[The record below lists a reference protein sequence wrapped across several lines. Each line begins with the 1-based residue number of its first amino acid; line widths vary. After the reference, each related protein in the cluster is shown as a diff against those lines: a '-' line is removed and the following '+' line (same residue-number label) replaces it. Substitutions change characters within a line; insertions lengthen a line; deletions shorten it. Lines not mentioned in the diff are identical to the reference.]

1 MAANSSSVFSGGWV
15 SRLTTTVTRSAAK
28 KAGTSSYIGTVM
40 PTILILSADDV
51 RAALPMRDAIDAMRD
66 AFGQLSAGTAE
77 VPVRTSVSVPAR
89 DAVTLVMPGRCDVP
103 YGLGG
108 KLVSVFPH
116 NVHAGL
122 PVVNAVVVL
131 LDPETGQV
139 AALLEGGALTAI
151 RTGAASGLATELLAR
166 PDARRVA
173 IIGAGVQA
181 RTQLEAVCCVR
192 QIESVAVYALLGG
205 EEFAEEMAGRGDV
218 PDAIRVAGSAREAVQ
233 GADIVCT
240 ATSSF
245 EPVLKADDVAPGTH
259 INAIGAFTS
268 EMREIDPTLFAEARV
283 IVDQREASLAE
294 AGEVIAAVRQ
304 GLLSEA
310 DLVELGEVVN
320 GVAEGREADDQ
331 ITLFK
336 SVGVAVQDLCAGA
349 KAVEGAGAKGLGSV
363 IEL

>member
-1 MAANSSSVFSGGWV
+1 
-15 SRLTTTVTRSAAK
+15 
-28 KAGTSSYIGTVM
+28 
-40 PTILILSADDV
+40 
-51 RAALPMRDAIDAMRD
+51 MRDAIDAMRD

-77 VPVRTSVSVPAR
+77 VPVRTSVSVPER

-108 KLVSVFPH
+108 KLVSVFPQ
-116 NVHAGL
+116 NVDAGL

-166 PDARRVA
+166 PDAKRAA

-181 RTQLEAVCCVR
+181 QTQLEAVCCVR
-192 QIESVAVYALLGG
+192 EIESVAVYALAGA
-205 EEFAEEMAGRGDV
+205 EQFAQEMAGRDGV
-218 PDAIRVAGSAREAVQ
+218 PAAIRVAGSAHVVIRA
-233 GADIVCT
+233 GGGRWRR
-240 ATSSF
+240 
-245 EPVLKADDVAPGTH
+245 DVR
-259 INAIGAFTS
+259 NAHQRDRCVHARDAGDRSRAGGHG
-268 EMREIDPTLFAEARV
+268 ARV
-283 IVDQREASLAE
+283 RGSAGGVSGGLLAE
-294 AGEVIAAVRQ
+294 G
-304 GLLSEA
+304 
-310 DLVELGEVVN
+310 DLIELGEVVN
-320 GVAEGREADDQ
+320 GKAAGRQSDDQ

-349 KAVEGAGAKGLGSV
+349 RAVQGAEALHLGSV

>member
-1 MAANSSSVFSGGWV
+1 
-15 SRLTTTVTRSAAK
+15 
-28 KAGTSSYIGTVM
+28 M
-40 PTILILSADDV
+40 PTIRVLSADDV
-51 RAALPMRDAIDAMRD
+51 RAALPMRDAIDAMRN

-89 DAVTLVMPGRCDVP
+89 DGVTLVMPGRCDVP

-108 KLVSVFPH
+108 KLVSVFPQ

-122 PVVNAVVVL
+122 SVVNAVVVL

-151 RTGAASGLATELLAR
+151 RTGAASGLATDLLAR
-166 PDARRVA
+166 PDAKRVA

-192 QIESVAVYALLGG
+192 EIESVAVYALAGA
-205 EEFAEEMAGRGDV
+205 EEFAREMAGRGPV
-218 PDAIRVAGSAREAVQ
+218 PDSVRVCGSVGEAAE

-245 EPVLKADDVAPGTH
+245 EPVLTANDVAPGTH
-259 INAIGAFTS
+259 INAIGAFTP
-268 EMREIDPTLFAEARV
+268 EMREIDPALVGAARV
-283 IVDQREASLAE
+283 IVDQREASMVE

-304 GLLSEA
+304 GLVAEG
-310 DLVELGEVVN
+310 DLIELGEVVN

-349 KAVEGAGAKGLGSV
+349 RAVEGAGQTGLGSV

>member
-1 MAANSSSVFSGGWV
+1 
-15 SRLTTTVTRSAAK
+15 
-28 KAGTSSYIGTVM
+28 
-40 PTILILSADDV
+40 
-51 RAALPMRDAIDAMRD
+51 MRDAIDAMRD

-77 VPVRTSVSVPAR
+77 VPVRTSVSVPER

-108 KLVSVFPH
+108 KLVSVFPQ
-116 NVHAGL
+116 NVDAGL

-166 PDARRVA
+166 PDAKRAA

-181 RTQLEAVCCVR
+181 QTQLEAVCCVR
-192 QIESVAVYALLGG
+192 EIESVAVYALAGA
-205 EEFAEEMAGRGDV
+205 EQFAQEMAGRDGV
-218 PDAIRVAGSAREAVQ
+218 PAAIRVAGSAREAAQ

-240 ATSSF
+240 ATSSS
-245 EPVLKADDVAPGTH
+245 EPVVGVGDVTFGTH
-259 INAIGAFTS
+259 INAIGAFTP
-268 EMREIDPTLFAEARV
+268 EMQEIDPVLVGTARV
-283 IVDQREASLAE
+283 FVDQREASLAE
-294 AGEVIAAVRQ
+294 AGEVIAAVQQ
-304 GLLSEA
+304 GLLAEG
-310 DLVELGEVVN
+310 DLIELGEVVN
-320 GVAEGREADDQ
+320 GKAAGRQSDDQ

-349 KAVEGAGAKGLGSV
+349 RAVQGAEALHLGSV

>member
-1 MAANSSSVFSGGWV
+1 
-15 SRLTTTVTRSAAK
+15 
-28 KAGTSSYIGTVM
+28 M
-40 PTILILSADDV
+40 PTIRILSADDV

-77 VPVRTSVSVPAR
+77 VPVRTSVSVPGR

-108 KLVSVFPH
+108 KLVSVFPQ
-116 NVHAGL
+116 NAAAGL

-166 PDARRVA
+166 PDAKRVA

-181 RTQLEAVCCVR
+181 RAQLEAVCCVR
-192 QIESVAVYALLGG
+192 QVESVTVFALAGA
-205 EEFAEEMAGRGDV
+205 EQFAREMAGKGGA
-218 PDAIRVAGSAREAVQ
+218 PDSVRVCGSAREASQ

-240 ATSSF
+240 ATSAF
-245 EPVLKADDVAPGTH
+245 EPVLIADDVAPGAH
-259 INAIGAFTS
+259 INAIGAFTP
-268 EMREIDPTLFAEARV
+268 EMREIDPVLVGAARV
-283 IVDQREASLAE
+283 IVDQRAASLAE
-294 AGEVIAAVRQ
+294 AGEVIAAVQR
-304 GLLSEA
+304 GLMSRA
-310 DLVELGEVVN
+310 DLVELGEIVN
-320 GVAEGREADDQ
+320 GAAAGRESDDQ

-349 KAVEGAGAKGLGSV
+349 RAVEGADLKGLGSV

>member
-1 MAANSSSVFSGGWV
+1 
-15 SRLTTTVTRSAAK
+15 
-28 KAGTSSYIGTVM
+28 
-40 PTILILSADDV
+40 
-51 RAALPMRDAIDAMRD
+51 MRDAIDAMRD

-77 VPVRTSVSVPAR
+77 VPVRTSVSVPAK

-108 KLVSVFPH
+108 KLVSVFPL
-116 NVHAGL
+116 NVDAGL

-131 LDPETGQV
+131 LDPRTGQV

-166 PDARRVA
+166 LDAKRVA

-192 QIESVAVYALLGG
+192 KIESVAVYALAGA
-205 EEFAEEMAGRGDV
+205 EQFAKEMAGRGDV
-218 PDAIRVAGSAREAVQ
+218 PTEFRVAGSESEASED
-233 GADIVCT
+233 ADIVCT
-240 ATSSF
+240 ATSSS
-245 EPVLKADDVAPGTH
+245 EPVLSVGDVVPGTH
-259 INAIGAFTS
+259 INAIGAFTP
-268 EMREIDPTLFAEARV
+268 EMREIDPALVGTARV
-283 IVDQREASLAE
+283 FVDQREASLEE

-304 GLLSEA
+304 SLLAEG

-320 GVAEGREADDQ
+320 GDEAGREDEGQ
-331 ITLFK
+331 IILFK
-336 SVGVAVQDLCAGA
+336 SVGVAVQDLCAGGRGLGEAEA
-349 KAVEGAGAKGLGSV
+349 KHLGSV